1 MIQKQKK
8 RLLTEEKNDIMRNF
22 SKVCDL
28 RPFSYQEG
36 NSSSSMSLVP
46 MLGFENCLTD
56 NTKLIQ

>member
-1 MIQKQKK
+1 MS
-8 RLLTEEKNDIMRNF
+8 DF

-36 NSSSSMSLVP
+36 NSSSSMSLAP